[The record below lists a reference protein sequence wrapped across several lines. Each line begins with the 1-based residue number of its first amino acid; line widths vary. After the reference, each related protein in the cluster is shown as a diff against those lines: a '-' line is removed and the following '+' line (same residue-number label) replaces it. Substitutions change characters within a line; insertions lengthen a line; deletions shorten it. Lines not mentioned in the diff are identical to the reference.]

1 VHGLG
6 TVLTEEM
13 AHDEYGQPLTASF
26 VSYAMLSAGEQPPI
40 ETAFVTSPTPLN
52 PLGAKGIG
60 EAGTIGAPA
69 AVANA
74 VSDALG
80 GRWVD
85 PPFTPEKL
93 WRALQ
98 ASE

>member
-1 VHGLG
+1 M
-6 TVLTEEM
+6 LTEEIVY
-13 AHDEYGQPLTASF
+13 DEDGQPLAATFIELRDARAPASAAE
-26 VSYAMLSAGEQPPI
+26 SGPRS
-40 ETAFVTSPTPLN
+40 SSRRRRCN

-60 EAGTIGAPA
+60 EGGTIGDPA
-69 AVANA
+69 AIANA
-74 VSDALG
+74 VTEALG

-98 ASE
+98 ASR